1 MRIILDTD
9 KKTITVPWNY
19 TEKLKAMN
27 DIISEATG
35 GDETKHKTFDG
46 YLKEIWEYAMA
57 HSDTQIKTAP
67 KPSSSKT
74 SKPKTY

>member
-19 TEKLKAMN
+19 SEKLKAMN
-27 DIISEATG
+27 EIISEAT

-46 YLKEIWEYAMA
+46 YLQQIWNYAME

-67 KPSSSKT
+67 QPASSKA

>member
-27 DIISEATG
+27 AMIMEIS
-35 GDETKHKTFDG
+35 GDESKQKTFSG
-46 YLKEIWEYAMA
+46 FLNECWQYAME
-57 HSDTQIKTAP
+57 HSDTQLKTAQ
-67 KPSSSKT
+67 KPV
-74 SKPKTY
+74 KPEKKG